1 MKKIKI
7 ILIFVILLFIL
18 FALGFYYLNTYYL
31 PQIIK
36 TKITQEA
43 SKKLGVAVGIEDI
56 KLNLFKGIVF
66 HNLNFA
72 NKKDSAPILQIRS
85 ISATFLILPFLKQK
99 KIILPSINIDNSEL
113 NIIRYENN
121 KLNIQDFIPNQA
133 NKEISTIPI
142 LIHKININNSKISFI
157 DETTQ
162 PNFKQTLELDNIEAQ
177 ISLSGINFELKG
189 ALINKKQ
196 TSNLGLSGD
205 FKFKTRKLK
214 ISFQTEKIDALSYLV
229 YLKNLPVTIKS
240 FFLNKINTECG
251 VEKDILSI
259 KTNADICDTTL
270 IMNKILVSNITTKL
284 IASFNINLKNKS
296 DFDYRINIDGLNANL
311 TNPQIPEKTKIEYAK
326 LEIVPDGLDIKNA
339 KIRLLQIPVA
349 LKGNLQN
356 FSNPVFNI
364 NLLSNTELSRVKDL
378 LKNYFDFDDS
388 IIAEGKTDIDINLA
402 KLKDSKDVGING
414 SLNLKNV
421 SLKTKNIPYEIT
433 KINGLI
439 NFDKE
444 NANWANLT
452 FSLFEESFKSQ
463 ATISNFNSPLISLE
477 LNSDKIDIS
486 SKISSL
492 QKNIFKIDLLKG
504 RYYNSQFMVNGDL
517 DIRDKNSCYVDL
529 DIQSQIEL
537 EDLTQIKYLSGE
549 NISMIKPEG
558 KCEISARVIGDIKNP
573 KFLNALFDL
582 SSNEIKL
589 YGLKFQNLVMQLA
602 QENQQIKIPRSVCK
616 FYGGSVSMNGL
627 VDLEEKNNPYALKI
641 IFTDVDLSKLKQ
653 DTPIKDKTFKGSLAA
668 TVILN
673 GELTSLQELKSKGE
687 FLIKDGFLWEF
698 NPLKKLG
705 DFLFIPKH
713 EALIFKEA
721 IGAFDIYDKKV
732 FTDNL
737 ILSSDVIMLTC
748 TGNMDFAGN
757 LDFEIT
763 PKPPVVQTIEEAA
776 QDLGEYERFFG
787 GIFSEAGGIFIIKLT
802 GTIKEPKFEKKIIVM
817 DVLDKVKDEFVDKI
831 KTVTDLIFGGSK

>member
-1 MKKIKI
+1 M
-7 ILIFVILLFIL
+7 
-18 FALGFYYLNTYYL
+18 GFYYLNTYYL

-36 TKITQEA
+36 AKITQEA
-43 SKKLGVAVGIEDI
+43 SKKLGVAVGIGDI

-72 NKKDSAPILQIRS
+72 NKKDPTPLLQIRR
-85 ISATFLILPFLKQK
+85 ISATFLILPFLRQN
-99 KIILPSINIDNSEL
+99 KIILPFVNIDNTQL
-113 NIIRYENN
+113 NIIRYKNN
-121 KLNIQDFIPNQA
+121 KLNVQDFIPNQA

-142 LIHKININNSKISFI
+142 LIHKININNSKISFT

-162 PNFKQTLELDNIEAQ
+162 PNFKQTLEIHNLKSQ

-189 ALINKKQ
+189 ALINEKQ
-196 TSNLGLSGD
+196 TSALELSGD

-214 ISFQTEKIDALSYLV
+214 ISTQTEKIDALPYLV
-229 YLKNLPVTIKS
+229 YFKNIPVTIKS
-240 FFLNKINTECG
+240 FFLNKINTECSL
-251 VEKDILSI
+251 EKDILSI
-259 KTNADICDTTL
+259 KAKADICDTIL
-270 IMNKILVSNITTKL
+270 IMNKILVSNTTTKL
-284 IASFNINLKNKS
+284 IVSFNINLKNKS
-296 DFDYRINIDGLNANL
+296 DFDYRINIDELNANL
-311 TNPQIPEKTKIEYAK
+311 TNPRIPEKTKIEYAK

-364 NLLSNTELSRVKDL
+364 NFLSHTELSKVKDL

-402 KLKDSKDVGING
+402 KLKDSKDVGISG
-414 SLNLKNV
+414 CVNLKNV
-421 SLKTKNIPYEIT
+421 SLKTKNMLYEIT

-444 NANWANLT
+444 NVNWANLT
-452 FSLFEESFKSQ
+452 FSLFEETFKSQ

-486 SKISSL
+486 LKISSI

-504 RYYNSQFMVNGDL
+504 RYYNSQFMVSGDL

-537 EDLTQIKYLSGE
+537 EDLAQIKYLSGE

-573 KFLNALFDL
+573 KLLNALFDL

-589 YGLKFQNLVMQLA
+589 YGLKFQNLAMQLA
-602 QENQQIKIPRSVCK
+602 QENQQIKIPQSVCK

-627 VDLEEKNNPYALKI
+627 VNLEEKNNPYALKI
-641 IFTDVDLSKLKQ
+641 IFTDVDLSKLKR
-653 DTPIKDKTFKGSLAA
+653 DTPTKDKTFKGSLAA
-668 TVILN
+668 TVILS

-705 DFLFIPKH
+705 DFLFIPKY

-721 IGAFDIYDKKV
+721 KGAFNIYDKKIS
-732 FTDNL
+732 TDNL
-737 ILSSDVIMLTC
+737 ILSSDVIILSC
-748 TGNMDFAGN
+748 AGNMDF
-757 LDFEIT
+757 
-763 PKPPVVQTIEEAA
+763 
-776 QDLGEYERFFG
+776 
-787 GIFSEAGGIFIIKLT
+787 
-802 GTIKEPKFEKKIIVM
+802 
-817 DVLDKVKDEFVDKI
+817 
-831 KTVTDLIFGGSK
+831 